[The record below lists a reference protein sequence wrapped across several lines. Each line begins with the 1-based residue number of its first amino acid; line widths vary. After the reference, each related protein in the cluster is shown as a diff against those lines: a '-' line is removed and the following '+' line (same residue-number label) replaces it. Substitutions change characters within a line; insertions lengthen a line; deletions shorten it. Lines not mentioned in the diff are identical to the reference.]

1 MHGYTKGEIASQL
14 SVSLRTVETH
24 RGPFDAKTGSP
35 DSERNWSIT
44 PSRLASSISFDPL
57 PPLTRRRRPSDGGQ
71 VANPAEPIIGDY
83 RFALVLERKP
93 SQFHP
98 GAYVQF
104 SKYLPKVEIDR
115 MP

>member
-1 MHGYTKGEIASQL
+1 M
-14 SVSLRTVETH
+14 
-24 RGPFDAKTGSP
+24 
-35 DSERNWSIT
+35 
-44 PSRLASSISFDPL
+44 
-57 PPLTRRRRPSDGGQ
+57 
-71 VANPAEPIIGDY
+71 ANPAEPIIGDY